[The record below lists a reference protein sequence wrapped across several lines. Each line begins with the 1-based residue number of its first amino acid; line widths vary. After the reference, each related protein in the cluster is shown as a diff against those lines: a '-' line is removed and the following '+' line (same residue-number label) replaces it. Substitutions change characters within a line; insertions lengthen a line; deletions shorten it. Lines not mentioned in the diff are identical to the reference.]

1 MLIRKGTYQPTGPT
15 YAQKRAIVDKLMARR
30 GRNDTPYRVRCFRI
44 ASRYFHYVA
53 TTTEARA
60 DDPCTA
66 RKGRCSP
73 RAGSSPAVA
82 A

>member
-1 MLIRKGTYQPTGPT
+1 MIVRKGYQPTGPT

-30 GRNDTPYRVRCFRI
+30 GRSDTPYRVKAFRI
-44 ASRYFHYVA
+44 SSRYLRLYPA
-53 TTTEARA
+53 TTTQVLA
-60 DDPCTA
+60 DD
-66 RKGRCSP
+66 SP